1 MTEEG
6 KQLWQHMYF
15 LSDSLQKSREGKKA
29 KKRTASQKY
38 KYEDISR
45 KVNKVE
51 R

>member
-29 KKRTASQKY
+29 KSEQTVRRY